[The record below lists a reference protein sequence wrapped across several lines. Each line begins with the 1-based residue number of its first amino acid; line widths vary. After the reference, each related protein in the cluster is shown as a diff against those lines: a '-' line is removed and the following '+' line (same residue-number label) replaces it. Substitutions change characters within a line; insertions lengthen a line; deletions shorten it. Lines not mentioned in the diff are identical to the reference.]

1 MTMFPAN
8 GPLLRVR
15 STSAGSRAVV
25 MPLDQPQSI
34 FGTTLTLKAVT
45 ICFRAGGGV
54 IVFTGLFYGETGQ
67 DNVVYSDSFTH
78 SSPEPTCYEVT
89 PGTPT
94 VISGPLYLYL
104 GLSFG
109 DPPSYLDLFSV
120 KVTLG
125 T

>member
-1 MTMFPAN
+1 MTWRKDKMVPI
-8 GPLLRVR
+8 R
-15 STSAGSRAVV
+15 STAPIRALR
-25 MPLDQPQSI
+25 PGLAK
-34 FGTTLTLKAVT
+34 KAVT

-67 DNVVYSDSFTH
+67 DNVVYTDSFTH

-94 VISGPLYLYL
+94 VISGPLYVYL

-120 KVTLG
+120 RVTLG